1 MDVFFIGVK
10 MLKEVI
16 RFLFFQMPSI
26 FLSGLAYI
34 MFDKQEIWDVRY
46 SLKKQK
52 SKKTKKQQ
60 EQEMLIKYLER
71 CKAEEMN
78 NGNEETKGKKD

>member
-1 MDVFFIGVK
+1 

-52 SKKTKKQQ
+52 ASKTKKQQ
-60 EQEMLIKYLER
+60 EQEMLIKYLKR
-71 CKAEEMN
+71 CRAEEYN
-78 NGNEETKGKKD
+78 NGNEETKRKKD